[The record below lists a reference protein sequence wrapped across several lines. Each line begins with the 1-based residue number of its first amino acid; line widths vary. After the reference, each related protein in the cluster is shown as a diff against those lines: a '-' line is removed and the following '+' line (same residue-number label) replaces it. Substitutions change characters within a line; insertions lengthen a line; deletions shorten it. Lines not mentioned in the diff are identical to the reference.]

1 MRIMSKLS
9 FLQAIVFTVFL
20 IMAMQ
25 GFILGYLWRDGILPP
40 EQTGQ
45 ALSELLAIWG
55 PFAILLDV
63 VIAAP
68 LFWWF
73 ISKFLPQKEIVKPMV
88 PIVPP
93 MIDLPQFIPP
103 PYDPT
108 LQEDTPESRW
118 EELSWL
124 R

>member
-1 MRIMSKLS
+1 MITMSKLS
-9 FLQAIVFTVFL
+9 FLQAVVFTVFL

-40 EQTGQ
+40 EETGRN
-45 ALSELLAIWG
+45 LSNLLAFWG
-55 PFAILLDV
+55 PWAFLLDV
-63 VIAAP
+63 IIFSP

-73 ISKFLPQKEIVKPMV
+73 ISKFIPQKEIVKPIV

-93 MIDLPQFIPP
+93 MIDLPQFVPP
-103 PYDPT
+103 PYDPA
-108 LQEDTPESRW
+108 LQDTPESRW